1 MSFEF
6 VDAIKSLFWS
16 ELSGKVHTA
25 LPGRVESYDKVNV
38 RVEVTPLISKRFADD
53 GVLDY
58 GRIVDVP
65 VMFPRTKNFHLSYP
79 LESGDGVL
87 LIFSER
93 SLETFLKGVGKPL
106 APNDTR
112 KFSVTDAI
120 AYPGLFPFS
129 EGAKISSGSEMELVF
144 KGTKITSDGTDLSLE
159 AKNLKI
165 KGDVDITGDLKADEL
180 TIKGPLVD
188 LDLSDHVHV
197 AQGPTSPTTG
207 PQAPPV
213 PIP

>member
-1 MSFEF
+1 
-6 VDAIKSLFWS
+6 
-16 ELSGKVHTA
+16 
-25 LPGRVESYDKVNV
+25 VESYDKDNV
-38 RVEVTPLISKRFADD
+38 RVEVTPLISKRFADE

-79 LESGDGVL
+79 LEPGDSVL

-129 EGAKISSGSEMELVF
+129 EGAKISSGSEMELIF
-144 KGTKITSDGTDLSLE
+144 KDTKITSDGTDLSLE

-165 KGDVDITGDLKADEL
+165 TGDVSVDGDLTVDGDANADDF
-180 TIKGPLVD
+180 KV
-188 LDLSDHVHV
+188 
-197 AQGPTSPTTG
+197 SPTLSLKGHTHITAPIGVTVG
-207 PQAPPV
+207 PSTFPPV
-213 PIP
+213 P